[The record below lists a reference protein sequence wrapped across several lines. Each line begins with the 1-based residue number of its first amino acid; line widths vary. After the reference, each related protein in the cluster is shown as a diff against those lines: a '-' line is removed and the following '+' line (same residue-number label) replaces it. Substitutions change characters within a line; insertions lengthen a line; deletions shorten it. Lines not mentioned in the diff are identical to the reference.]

1 MGQPR
6 KRKNAADRR
15 AEIVDTAIRLAAE
28 IGPDRVTTQHLA
40 DAVGVTQPA
49 IFRHFDTKADI
60 WLAVADYISNGIR
73 DLHDRVAENEEGN
86 PHDLLHQIVRDHFA
100 HIETH
105 PALPGIIHSRELHG
119 DIEGFREQ
127 FEQLVTHGRN
137 RLQHLFHRA
146 QEAGIHSRTVAAE
159 DAAHMLAALMEG
171 VTLRWS
177 LSNRAFDLAEEG
189 ERLAFGLIDAL
200 RR

>member
-15 AEIVDTAIRLAAE
+15 AEIVATAIRLSAE

-49 IFRHFDTKADI
+49 IFRHFNTKAEI
-60 WLAVADYISNGIR
+60 WLAVADHISNGIR
-73 DLHDRVAENEEGN
+73 DLHDKVAEDEDGN
-86 PHDLLHQIVRDHFA
+86 PIDLLHQIVRDHFA

-119 DIEGFREQ
+119 DIEGFREH
-127 FEQLVTHGRN
+127 FEKLVAHGRD
-137 RLQHLFHRA
+137 RLRHLFHRA
-146 QEAGIHSRTVAAE
+146 EQAGIHTSKVAAE
-159 DAAHMLAALMEG
+159 DAAHMLTALMEG

-177 LSNRAFDLAEEG
+177 LSDRAFDLAEEG
-189 ERLAFGLIDAL
+189 ERLALGLIDAL
-200 RR
+200 RN